1 MIPELLNIK
10 CPKCD
15 KGVMLPM
22 YDAVMKENKDTA
34 IYIKGWACNNCEN
47 NIFFQ
52 AGNLVKY
59 ENYTVRGQQR

>member
-1 MIPELLNIK
+1 
-10 CPKCD
+10 
-15 KGVMLPM
+15 MLPM

-59 ENYTVRGQQR
+59 ETYAIKGQQR